1 MLVTLPSSPWPV
13 DHFQVVNCLNEVK
26 TKKGRERWFQFLCTY
41 MYLFIKHLLQKNLCI
56 ETVYRFIQSEMT
68 SVHTMSV
75 DTSLLIF
82 NNGWTCTLLNTWSH
96 KRYHWLVHLVASLSP
111 PGCITRDMTLPK
123 VKSALR
129 TMLWDVAGASTLFV
143 FNYTTPGWADDI
155 RKYWYHLRNRNKSS
169 LSTHYIARVD
179 MVFKKSPY
187 IQW

>member
-26 TKKGRERWFQFLCTY
+26 TKKGRERWFKFLFTY
-41 MYLFIKHLLQKNLCI
+41 MYLFIKHILQKNLCI

-96 KRYHWLVHLVASLSP
+96 KRYRWLVHLVASLSP
-111 PGCITRDMTLPK
+111 PGCITRDMKCRKWNLLYGQCYGTLL
-123 VKSALR
+123 VRL
-129 TMLWDVAGASTLFV
+129 LCLYSTIQRPDGQ
-143 FNYTTPGWADDI
+143 TTFG
-155 RKYWYHLRNRNKSS
+155 
-169 LSTHYIARVD
+169 STGIVCEIEINP
-179 MVFKKSPY
+179 F
-187 IQW
+187 